1 MGCSYLDWN
10 TCCAKEHSHK
20 TFVTTHALPRPE
32 ETKRFI
38 LRSKWLSAQF
48 GKKYSKNTSHVESCG
63 VTSAKSLAGR
73 LWPAR
78 WSFCHKFA
86 AGSRG
91 DDVLTLDC
99 WPWLAVASIGRPSWL
114 TELRLDNLSDSPNLG
129 VQSFRNHPMCPTWF
143 TFLEETQLY
152 PDVQIE
158 RSKDPSW
165 LLDRRNGRKPNCK
178 QRVAPNCDWAGG
190 LELPQPLS
198 RCFRLVLNG
207 EIESAEM
214 GQAPIPAEPAES
226 SKTFALKF
234 WCPKEVAAMGHWC
247 AYFLLRTYCKTTIW
261 LCVWPV
267 FVLTCLDQSR
277 SFCTQMQHGPD
288 WTLISGVPDGTQA

>member
-1 MGCSYLDWN
+1 
-10 TCCAKEHSHK
+10 
-20 TFVTTHALPRPE
+20 
-32 ETKRFI
+32 
-38 LRSKWLSAQF
+38 
-48 GKKYSKNTSHVESCG
+48 
-63 VTSAKSLAGR
+63 
-73 LWPAR
+73 
-78 WSFCHKFA
+78 
-86 AGSRG
+86 
-91 DDVLTLDC
+91 LDC

-214 GQAPIPAEPAES
+214 GQAPIPAEPCGAMRSLRKVPRHLPWSFDAPRKWRPWAIDVHIFCWELTARLRFDFVFGLFS
-226 SKTFALKF
+226 S
-234 WCPKEVAAMGHWC
+234 
-247 AYFLLRTYCKTTIW
+247 
-261 LCVWPV
+261 
-267 FVLTCLDQSR
+267 
-277 SFCTQMQHGPD
+277 
-288 WTLISGVPDGTQA
+288 